1 MGDGVGL
8 LPRHPRQPQYPGC
21 PDGLSPALR
30 TNGAWKAVLFST
42 AVGLVAVA
50 VLIPAT
56 AAQATP
62 TIQQQITAQERQ
74 LEKVIEQYN
83 LLGEQLKRS
92 HAQAAA
98 LQRGLAPL
106 QARMD
111 ATGARVDMIAAEAY
125 KGAALNEFAAVVSA
139 PDTATVVDR
148 LVTIAE
154 LSRYEQ
160 QQLQTLRE
168 DQDAEQAQM
177 AALNTTIADQTNK
190 RKQMIDQRRKIESGL
205 SRLYALR
212 AQAPAAPSPYSGAG
226 SKPPA
231 VSGRA
236 GVAVDFAYAQLGKPY
251 QYAAAGPN
259 AYDCSG
265 LTMAAWGA
273 AGVSLSHN
281 AAEQW
286 GQVAHISRANLQPGD
301 LVFYDG
307 LGHVAIY
314 VGRNQV
320 IHAPTQGDVVRTA
333 SVDMSPPYGYGRPH

>member
-1 MGDGVGL
+1 M
-8 LPRHPRQPQYPGC
+8 
-21 PDGLSPALR
+21 
-30 TNGAWKAVLFST
+30 
-42 AVGLVAVA
+42 GLVAFA

-56 AAQATP
+56 AAQASP

-83 LLGEQLKRS
+83 LLGEQLKTS
-92 HAQAAA
+92 QDQAAT

-111 ATGARVDMIAAEAY
+111 AAGARVDTIAAEAY
-125 KGAALNEFAAVVSA
+125 KGAALNEFSAVVSA
-139 PDTATVVDR
+139 PDTAAVVDR

-154 LSRYEQ
+154 LSQYEQ
-160 QQLQTLRE
+160 DQIQALRQ
-168 DQDAEQAQM
+168 DQESQQAQL
-177 AALNTTIADQTNK
+177 AALHATITDQTDK
-190 RKQMIDQRRKIESGL
+190 RTQMIEQRRKIESGL
-205 SRLYALR
+205 ARLYALR
-212 AQAPAAPSPYSGAG
+212 AQASPAPSPYSGAG

-231 VSGRA
+231 VSGKA
-236 GVAVDFAYAQLGKPY
+236 GAAVRFAYAQLGKPY
-251 QYAAAGPN
+251 QFAAAGPN

-286 GQVAHISRANLQPGD
+286 GQVAHVARAYLQPGD

-320 IHAPTQGDVVRTA
+320 IHAPTQGDVVRIA